1 MLREANTELLREAN
15 TELLREANTERRLS
29 VKIHRAYRYE
39 LDPNGEQRTLLAKH
53 AGAAR
58 FAYNWGLARWKEIYE
73 TTGKSTNAIE
83 LHRELNRLKKTDFPW
98 MYEVSKWAP
107 QEALRDLEKAF
118 KNFFQARKEGRKVGY
133 PKPRRKKDGQDRFR
147 LDNSPGTI
155 RLLLDGEDPR
165 HPGKARHIVLP
176 RIGAVRL
183 KEKPIRKKRDGST
196 RAYLPQGRILH
207 ATVTRE
213 ADRWFVSLTV
223 EEEIPDPV
231 PPKGPA
237 AGADAGLL
245 WFLVIAEVGG
255 GIAKIEAPK
264 PLKKY
269 LKRLQRLMRKLS
281 RRGERD
287 PNGRLLERTKNYEK
301 LRLKIARLHRK
312 IRNIRMD
319 FLHKLTTDLVRTYPV
334 IAIEDLNVAGML
346 KNDRLARHIADV
358 GWGTFRALL
367 EAKAKL
373 RGVRLVKVNR
383 FEPSSKMCHAC
394 GHVLKVRPSGVT
406 TELPLSVRD
415 WTCPN
420 CGAHHDRDE
429 NAAKNLL
436 RSALAVGLNGP
447 TASSAGSH
455 ACGDGLCGGTAR
467 PVYEHPVDEAGS
479 NRMNVP
485 LGYLSM
491 GCGTGPWPKTR

>member
-1 MLREANTELLREAN
+1 M
-15 TELLREANTERRLS
+15 
-29 VKIHRAYRYE
+29 KIHRAYRYE
-39 LDPNGEQRTLLAKH
+39 LDPSVEQRILLAKH
-53 AGAAR
+53 TGAAR

-73 TTGKSTNAIE
+73 KEGRSTSAIE
-83 LHRELNRLKKTDFPW
+83 LHRELNRLKKTAFPW

-118 KNFFQARKEGRKVGY
+118 KNFFRGLQSGRKVGY
-133 PKPRRKKDGQDRFR
+133 PKFRRKHDRRDSFR
-147 LDNSPGTI
+147 LDGSSGTI
-155 RLLLDGEDPR
+155 RLLLGGEDRR

-183 KEKPIRKKRDGST
+183 KEKPIRKKKDGT
-196 RAYLPQGRILH
+196 VRMYLPQGRILH
-207 ATVTRE
+207 ATVSRE

-231 PPKGPA
+231 PLKGTA

-245 WFLVIAEVGG
+245 WFLVIAEEGS

-287 PNGRLLERTKNYEK
+287 PNGRLHKRTKNYEK

-394 GHVLKVRPSGVT
+394 GHVL
-406 TELPLSVRD
+406 TELPLSVRA
-415 WTCPN
+415 WTCPT

-447 TASSAGSH
+447 TASSAGSD

-491 GCGTGPWPKTR
+491 SCGTVPTAHAKSQKMSSSIASKKRTNAGI